1 MKLLWLLK
9 SELNSNRKSATIFI
23 LQLVFAIVC
32 YNICLSLTGKYIGS
46 LSYFKKHDTSN
57 AVKIIYQGDALEQA
71 DSLIK
76 SQEVERGFYAIDG
89 GVQVSN
95 KQGKLIEENMPRSI
109 MLMSR
114 EYFEQF
120 GDISHSGRWVDTDKD
135 YGGSIPAMIAS
146 DVAGI
151 YKIGNTYNVDGKF
164 NIYIC
169 GMLKN
174 SVTEL
179 MVSGLSTPSFI
190 LFDESGV
197 VKDYLLSSGVNY
209 TNLYAD
215 LDSSIDK
222 DAFMS
227 EYNRDSDGEYAARGF
242 DWEEELGSEFDRI
255 SSFLLIGIAILAIS
269 SVGFISNSI
278 LDYKGN
284 ERDYAIQI
292 ITGAQIKTIAI
303 TSIAKK
309 VTILIA
315 SSVISIPLLVS
326 LGKLLELDIMTA
338 NSFILAVTI
347 AGILS
352 AISILLDW
360 ISLKGIAPLEIVQGR
375 NA

>member
-9 SELNSNRKSATIFI
+9 SELNSNRKSVTIFI
-23 LQLVFAIVC
+23 MQLAFAIVC
-32 YNICLSLTGKYIGS
+32 YNICLSLTGKYLSS

-57 AVKIIYQGDALEQA
+57 AIKVIYQGNALEQA

-89 GVQVSN
+89 GAQIRN
-95 KQGKLIEENMPRSI
+95 KQGNLVEDNMQRSL

-114 EYFEQF
+114 DYFEKF
-120 GDISHSGRWVDTDKD
+120 DDISYSGQWIDTEKD
-135 YGGSIPAMIAS
+135 YGDSIPAMIAS
-146 DVAGI
+146 EVAGI
-151 YKIGNTYNVDGKF
+151 YKIGNKYNVDGKF

-169 GMLKN
+169 GALKN

-179 MVSGLSTPSFI
+179 MVAGLSTPSFL

-197 VKDYLLSSGVNY
+197 VKSYLLSNEVNF

-215 LDSSIDK
+215 LKHDVDK
-222 DAFMS
+222 KAFIS
-227 EYNRDSDGEYAARGF
+227 EYNRDSDGEFAARGF
-242 DWEEELGSEFDRI
+242 DPEEELGSEFDRI

-278 LDYKGN
+278 LDYKRN
-284 ERDYAIQI
+284 ERDYAVQI
-292 ITGAQIKTIAI
+292 ITGAPIKIVSV

-309 VTILIA
+309 ATILIVA
-315 SSVISIPLLVS
+315 CIISIPLLIS
-326 LGKLLELDIMTA
+326 LSKLLELDVMTA
-338 NSFILAVTI
+338 NSFILSVVI

-360 ISLKGIAPLEIVQGR
+360 ISLKGIVPLEIVH
-375 NA
+375 NVE